1 MSRFSH
7 RGGLSAFSAVACLV
21 VAFVVA
27 AGGEPTL
34 VVGLSTAAG
43 GLAGVQAGRDLRGT
57 TPSNVGFLTVAVLC
71 GLGVLGSLPGER
83 WFTALALAGVAAMNF
98 GHGVGWRVPEADD
111 GPENGVDEADGVTDD
126 ANRRS

>member
-1 MSRFSH
+1 MSRVSH
-7 RGGLSAFSAVACLV
+7 RGGLAAFSAVACLV
-21 VAFVVA
+21 VAFIAA
-27 AGGEPTL
+27 AGGESTL

-57 TPSNVGFLTVAVLC
+57 TPSTAGYLGVAALC
-71 GLGVLGSLPGER
+71 GLGSLGSLATER

-111 GPENGVDEADGVTDD
+111 GPESPAGEADGATDD
-126 ANRRS
+126 ANGRS